1 MEMSPTPGLSALLAL
16 AMLGAPLALC
26 VAGLIYWLI
35 RTDLNVEMLIPVV
48 RRLIDAQSGD
58 RVLKIA
64 RVDSSKLALAVLEH
78 ALTLDPA
85 ATLAPVAGDGYR
97 DERPQDRDA
106 ALRAHLRR
114 YAHDRARMGHVLWGA
129 SAFTSLASFGVF
141 VVYGPWSARDVS
153 GLWLT
158 SVTALALF
166 AGLTVARTRVL
177 RRVEVLA
184 DFIAPHAGMLAR
196 SPQR

>member
-1 MEMSPTPGLSALLAL
+1 MSPTSGLSALLAL
-16 AMLGAPLALC
+16 SMLGAPLALS
-26 VAGLIYWLI
+26 VAGLFYWLI
-35 RTDLNVEMLIPVV
+35 RADLNVEMLIPVV
-48 RRLIDAQSGD
+48 RRLLDAQNGD

-64 RVDSSKLALAVLEH
+64 RVDPSKLALATLAH

-85 ATLAPVAGDGYR
+85 ATLTPVAGEGYR
-97 DERPQDRDA
+97 DDRPQDRDA

-114 YAHDRARMGHVLWGA
+114 YAHDRARLGHVLWGA

-141 VVYGPWSARDVS
+141 VVYGPWSAREVS

-166 AGLTVARTRVL
+166 TALTVARTRVL

-184 DFIAPHAGMLAR
+184 DFIAPRAGMLAR
-196 SPQR
+196 SAQR

>member
-1 MEMSPTPGLSALLAL
+1 MQSVTSPSLLTLS
-16 AMLGAPLALC
+16 MLGAPLALC
-26 VAGLIYWLI
+26 VAGLFYWLI
-35 RTDLNVEMLIPVV
+35 RTDLNVEMLIPVL

-64 RVDSSKLALAVLEH
+64 RVDPSKLALAVLEH

-97 DERPQDRDA
+97 DERPQDGDA

-114 YAHDRARMGHVLWGA
+114 YAHDRARLGHVLWGA
-129 SAFTSLASFGVF
+129 SAVTSLASFGVF

-158 SVTALALF
+158 SVTALGLF
-166 AGLTVARTRVL
+166 AALTVARTRVL

-184 DFIAPHAGMLAR
+184 DFIAPHAGMMAR
-196 SPQR
+196 GAQR

>member
-1 MEMSPTPGLSALLAL
+1 MQSVTSPSLLAL
-16 AMLGAPLALC
+16 VMLGAPLALC
-26 VAGLIYWLI
+26 VAGLFYWLI

-64 RVDSSKLALAVLEH
+64 RVDPSKLALAMLDH

-97 DERPQDRDA
+97 DERPQDREA

-114 YAHDRARMGHVLWGA
+114 YAHDHARLGHVLWGA

-166 AGLTVARTRVL
+166 AALTVARTRVL
-177 RRVEVLA
+177 RRVEMFA
-184 DFIAPHAGMLAR
+184 DFIAPHAGMMADAR
-196 SPQR
+196 R